1 MYLRINGKN
10 HHVTKRIVKGNTIKY
25 LSVTPAVE
33 EIAGKIQMFR
43 DDGFLMSEDNAD
55 DYARKSY
62 VGTLLQISNE
72 PEPPEPPEP
81 QISDEEAVA
90 IITDTLTT
98 SEALNIIT
106 GGNDE

>member
-1 MYLRINGKN
+1 MFLSINGKI
-10 HHVTKRIVKGNTIKY
+10 HSVTKRIVKGNTIKY

-62 VGTLLQISNE
+62 VGTLLQISND
-72 PEPPEPPEP
+72 PEPPEPHEP
-81 QISDEEAVA
+81 QIRDDEAVA
-90 IITDTLTT
+90 IITDTLTD
-98 SEALNIIT
+98 SDALNIIT
-106 GGNDE
+106 GGTT

>member
-1 MYLRINGKN
+1 MFLSINGKI
-10 HHVTKRIVKGNTIKY
+10 HSVSKRIVKGNTIKY
-25 LSVTPAVE
+25 LSVTPAPE
-33 EIAGKIQMFR
+33 SISGTIKMFR

-62 VGTLLQISNE
+62 TGTLLQITND
-72 PEPPEPPEP
+72 PEPPEP
-81 QISDEEAVA
+81 QISDDEAVA

-106 GGNDE
+106 GGTT

>member
-1 MYLRINGKN
+1 MSDMFTIIEINAREDGGHGLQSQSGRKECWLEGWIAVPNELRGRVWDCLGYCNLRIENG
-10 HHVTKRIVKGNTIKY
+10 VLVD
-25 LSVTPAVE
+25 VE
-33 EIAGKIQMFR
+33 EVPR
-43 DDGFLMSEDNAD
+43 
-55 DYARKSY
+55 
-62 VGTLLQISNE
+62 

-106 GGNDE
+106 GGTT

>member
-1 MYLRINGKN
+1 MYLKINGVN
-10 HHVTKRIVKGNTIKY
+10 HSVSKRIVKGQTIRY

-43 DDGFLMSEDNAD
+43 NDGFLMSEDNAD
-55 DYARKSY
+55 DYERKSY
-62 VGTLLQISNE
+62 VGTLLQISND

-81 QISDEEAVA
+81 QISDDAAVA

-106 GGNDE
+106 GGNE